1 MKRGLERAIYT
12 DEDPIPVT
20 VSDLGELVASNP
32 KGDVVTELKWE
43 NLLPKDFERLLFNL
57 ITDTSGYENPE
68 WLTHT
73 NAPDDGRDLSVY
85 RVQSDKLSG
94 VTRYRV
100 IIACKHWTSKSVDLS
115 EVSTLKGQMAL
126 WEPPRIDILILATSG
141 RFTTQALH
149 WIEKHNHSDS
159 SLKIEMWP
167 GTHFEW
173 LLAQRPALI
182 AEFGLR

>member
-173 LLAQRPALI
+173 LLAQ
-182 AEFGLR
+182 